1 MPSPVGLLIC
11 MFNVICAKSFRPAW
25 YNSNGSLCSGRRAA
39 SHGPRQRGRAVAPE
53 YGGGREYDIEAE
65 FMDELGPLPKA
76 RAAGQAPGTTAA
88 CFECHVMSLVLHSS
102 YRTIGPL
109 TCLLARPWLLL

>member
-1 MPSPVGLLIC
+1 
-11 MFNVICAKSFRPAW
+11 MFSVISTKSLKTAW

-65 FMDELGPLPKA
+65 FMGELGPLPRA
-76 RAAGQAPGTTAA
+76 HAAGQAPGTTAA
-88 CFECHVMSLVLHSS
+88 
-102 YRTIGPL
+102 
-109 TCLLARPWLLL
+109 